1 MSVNQNITEKT
12 YRKLAIQVSLSG
24 FKFCAFDTLNDVVL
38 FVKTVDFND
47 FPKSDKVEDHFW
59 KAFVEDRDL
68 TKSYDEVV
76 VIHENNLSTF
86 VPIALFDEN
95 YLGSYLQYNTKVF
108 ETDFFAFDEL
118 STFEMANVYIPYVN
132 VNNYLL
138 DQFESFDYKHVN
150 SILVSKLLEASKN
163 VEEKQ
168 VFVHL
173 GNGHFEIVIVEN
185 QKLLLFNSFDF
196 ATKEDFIYYILFTAE
211 QLKLNPE
218 TFKLQLL
225 GDINEES
232 DFFKIAYKYIRN
244 VSLMGV
250 YQTQKHNDFSA
261 AENLKHF
268 ILFNS

>member
-12 YRKLAIQVSLSG
+12 YRKLAIQVSLNG
-24 FKFCAFDTLNDVVL
+24 FKFCAFDTLNHIVL
-38 FVKTVDFND
+38 FVKEVDFKD
-47 FPKSDKVEDHFW
+47 FPKSNKIEDHFW
-59 KAFVEDRDL
+59 KAFVDDRDL

-76 VIHENNLSTF
+76 VIHENNLATF
-86 VPIALFDEN
+86 VPSALFDEN

-132 VNNYLL
+132 INNYLL
-138 DQFESFDYKHVN
+138 DQFESFEYKHVN
-150 SILVSKLLEASKN
+150 SILVPKLLETTKN

-168 VFVHL
+168 VFVHV
-173 GNGHFEIVIVEN
+173 GNDHFEIIVAQN
-185 QKLLLFNSFDF
+185 QKLLLFNSFEF

-225 GDINEES
+225 GSISEES
-232 DFFKIAYKYIRN
+232 DLFKIAFKYIRN

-250 YQTQKHNDFSA
+250 YQTQKHNDFSTE
-261 AENLKHF
+261 ENLKHF